1 MSDTAH
7 ARLLP
12 TSSTERVHRH
22 RAREKAGHAL
32 LTVEVEDLTAV
43 ADFLAERGFL
53 PPWGSDDRVA
63 VARAL
68 ATALAVWSRR

>member
-1 MSDTAH
+1 M
-7 ARLLP
+7 
-12 TSSTERVHRH
+12 
-22 RAREKAGHAL
+22 